1 MNDAFLGRGWEFPPT
16 FDSVTKSAVMTEYED
31 DVASSLKILL
41 TTMRGERVMLPLYGC
56 NMQELLFRSLDTRTK
71 ALIVDM
77 IETAIIYH
85 EPRIKLEKVK
95 LSDDS
100 EIEGRVVIEVIYR
113 IKTTNSRFNFVFPF
127 YKTEGTD
134 VNLTSSVRLLSDN
147 A

>member
-16 FDSVTKSAVMTEYED
+16 FDSITKTAVMTEYEA
-31 DVASSLKILL
+31 DVASSLTVLL

-56 NMQELLFRSLDTRTK
+56 NMQELLFRSLDTRMKT
-71 ALIVDM
+71 LMIDM

-85 EPRIKLEKVK
+85 EPRIKLENVT
-95 LSDDS
+95 LNDDS
-100 EIEGRVVIEVIYR
+100 EIEGRVLIEVTYR

-127 YKTEGTD
+127 YKNEGTD

-147 A
+147 T